1 MRATRVLS
9 MVLLTAALALVG
21 CDKKADGKAGDK
33 AGDKK
38 AAAAKGG
45 DKGGLPSLSAGDFYK
60 DFTSLKGMAVMKKYG
75 KGVVVSGKVLKTIT
89 EANGSMAL
97 WLDAGNGNWV
107 SLKFADKGEAAKKK
121 GLKKGADVKAQ
132 CKVGGASGKFVATTA
147 CALK

>member
-75 KGVVVSGKVLKTIT
+75 KVEVRARMPAGDWLWPGESEGGRRGGRARDGRGGK
-89 EANGSMAL
+89 G
-97 WLDAGNGNWV
+97 
-107 SLKFADKGEAAKKK
+107 
-121 GLKKGADVKAQ
+121 
-132 CKVGGASGKFVATTA
+132 
-147 CALK
+147 